1 MIGLLPLSVGS
12 AAADESSSIPCTGQA
27 EQAADAVAQAASCS
41 SPVELM
47 SADTAYQ
54 TVHVNP
60 DGTTTYDMG
69 SEPVRTKV
77 SGAWKPID
85 RSLVGGTGG
94 IEVASPIAPMTFSDG
109 TAGQPLAKIAT
120 GGHELSMDV
129 PFDLPAPEIS
139 GSQLTY
145 DDVLPGVDL
154 IVTVDDDTAGFGE
167 VLRVDSP
174 QAAANP
180 ALAELEFPLA
190 TSGDLDVVSAGGGFE
205 ARDSAGEAVFTAPQP
220 QMWDSSA
227 DGVIAQ
233 ADAQTVL
240 AAPFSLSDDEESA
253 SPRVEAPSAADVL
266 GDDVAANRTVAPVE
280 GDHVVQMQT
289 TVTDQDVTV
298 APDGAMLTASGT
310 TWPVFIDPK
319 VKSKTPAEWVMIDS
333 AAPDYTYYKFDPDQG
348 MGLCDY
354 AVTTACNK
362 TRKQRVIWE
371 FDDLDW
377 LGDLAGADVTK
388 ATFKAFGTHSWDC
401 TPRGVTAYVSKNI
414 STGTT
419 WNSNASLWGT
429 GDYVAQQQITVAHKS
444 ACPDSPTRFVSWDIT
459 KAAKWAADTNK
470 KSFAIGLKAHTEASM
485 QEGWKRYRKD
495 ASISI
500 TIERAPYAPTDLKFT
515 DPAGACT
522 TTDSARPVL
531 RTTTGA
537 LTLSA
542 QLNDPD
548 DNDSATQDQL
558 KGHYEIF
565 TVDGATKVWSY
576 DMTSAHPAR
585 TPIPVSVTAGKL
597 KDGVAYYFDAYATD
611 SAGKSGPHSAKC
623 EFYIETSPPSVAP
636 GVTVVSGPYHNSTT
650 PSGAVGT
657 PGTFTFTNG
666 GANDIVSY
674 KYNFDDDA
682 MTKAASPGANVT
694 FTPTKPGKHTLYVES
709 IDRAGW
715 ASDKHTEFVFYVR
728 VTGVESEWR
737 MTEGTGSTV
746 VDAQHPGDVTRR
758 LNLTAATWVDG
769 PIGDL
774 DGDGF
779 ADSSAVHFNGTAA
792 QYGQTSSEPLATD
805 QSFSVSVMVQIDA
818 ATRNATAVSVDGAH
832 ASAFQLAHRSG
843 AECAGAPVNG
853 CWSFFMN
860 SADVARPTTTFV
872 TAPDEV
878 VTGQWT
884 QLTGVY
890 DATAKT
896 ATLYVCTPGTPD
908 NPVAHTASFT
918 TPWMAFGNFQVGRGR
933 YNDAATDAWPG
944 AIGAIHVYKG
954 IESTTQI
961 HDTCL
966 GAGA

>member
-1 MIGLLPLSVGS
+1 
-12 AAADESSSIPCTGQA
+12 
-27 EQAADAVAQAASCS
+27 
-41 SPVELM
+41 
-47 SADTAYQ
+47 
-54 TVHVNP
+54 
-60 DGTTTYDMG
+60 MG

-85 RSLVGGTGG
+85 RSLVGGAEG
-94 IEVASPIAPMTFSDG
+94 IEVASPLAPMTFSDG
-109 TAGQPLAKIAT
+109 TTGEPLATITT

-129 PFDLPAPEIS
+129 PFDLPAPEVS

-145 DDVLPGVDL
+145 GDVLPGVDL

-180 ALAELEFPLA
+180 ALDELEFPLA
-190 TSGDLDVVSAGGGFE
+190 TSDDLDVVSAGGGFE

-233 ADAQTVL
+233 ANAQAIL
-240 AAPFSLSDDEESA
+240 AAPFGVTDDESA
-253 SPRVEAPSAADVL
+253 APVVETPWAADVL
-266 GDDVAANRTVAPVE
+266 GDDVAADRTVAPVE
-280 GDHVVQMQT
+280 GDRVAQMQT
-289 TVTDQDVTV
+289 TVTDQDVTIE
-298 APDGAMLTASGT
+298 PDDAMLTDSDT

-319 VKSKTPAEWVMIDS
+319 VKAKTPAEWVMIES
-333 AAPDYTYYKFDPDQG
+333 AWPDTTTYKFSPDQG
-348 MGLCDY
+348 VGLCDY
-354 AVTTACNK
+354 AVTTACTK
-362 TRKQRVIWE
+362 TNKQRLIWE

-377 LGDLAGADVTK
+377 LGDLSAADVTK
-388 ATFKAFGTHSWDC
+388 ATFKVFGTHSWDC

-444 ACPDSPTRFVSWDIT
+444 GCPDSPTRFVSWDIT

-470 KSFAIGLKAHTEASM
+470 SSFAIGLKAHTEASM
-485 QEGWKRYRKD
+485 QQGWKRYRKD

-500 TIERAPYAPTDLKFT
+500 TIERAPYAPTNLKFT

-531 RTTTGA
+531 RGDTPTV
-537 LTLSA
+537 SA
-542 QLNDPD
+542 RLNDPD
-548 DNDSATQDQL
+548 DNDSASQDQL
-558 KGHYEIF
+558 KGHYAIY
-565 TVDGATKVWSY
+565 TVSGSSKVWSY
-576 DMTSAHPAR
+576 DTTSFHNAQVD
-585 TPIPVSVTAGKL
+585 IPVKVSAGKL

-611 SAGKSGPHSAKC
+611 ESGKAGPVSTKC

-657 PGTFTFTNG
+657 PGTFTFTTG

-682 MTKAASPGANVT
+682 MTKAASPGANVA
-694 FTPTKPGKHTLYVES
+694 FTPKEPGKHTLYVES

-715 ASDKHTEFVFYVR
+715 ASSKHAEFVFYVR

-737 MTEGTGSTV
+737 MAENTGTTV
-746 VDAQHPGDVTRR
+746 ADAQHPGDSSRA
-758 LNLTAATWVDG
+758 LKLTGATWVDG

-774 DGDGF
+774 DGDGH
-779 ADSSAVHFNGTAA
+779 ADSHAIHFDGAAGHYAQTAF
-792 QYGQTSSEPLATD
+792 EPLATD
-805 QSFSVSVMVQIDA
+805 RSFSVSAMVELDSA
-818 ATRNATAVSVDGAH
+818 GRNATAVSVDGDH

-843 AECAGAPVNG
+843 AECVGAPANG
-853 CWSFFMN
+853 CWGFFMN
-860 SADVARPTTTFV
+860 GADAAKPTTTSV

-878 VTGQWT
+878 VTGQWV

-896 ATLYVCTPGTPD
+896 ATLYVCTPGSLT
-908 NPVAHTASFT
+908 NPVANSAAFT
-918 TPWMAFGNFQVGRGR
+918 TPWMAFGSLQVGRGL
-933 YNDAATDAWPG
+933 YNDAATDPWPG
-944 AIGAIHVYKG
+944 AIGPVHVYQG
-954 IESTTQI
+954 ILSAGQI
-961 HDTCL
+961 HDTCA